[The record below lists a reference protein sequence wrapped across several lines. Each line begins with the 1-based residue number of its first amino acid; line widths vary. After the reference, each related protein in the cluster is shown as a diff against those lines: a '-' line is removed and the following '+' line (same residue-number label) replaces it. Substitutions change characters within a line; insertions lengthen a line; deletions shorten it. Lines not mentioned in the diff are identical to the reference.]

1 MRALS
6 VLGSWVAA
14 SAVMGVVM
22 GLAMGVATV
31 LAIGIVAGAADTAC
45 AEIVELEVVGA
56 IPLDAESRRR
66 GIPKDRAID
75 EALWQGVSRV
85 AADLIAENPAQPPE
99 PEPGPDGVEGVDGV
113 DGLEGDVE
121 PEATEDPIREALGTD
136 MVPYTRSFRIVEDQG
151 ERPVL
156 FTDHPD
162 AATEYVVVMAVHVDV
177 DKLRERLSAAGL
189 LANDRIEVLTGILLE
204 IRGLTQYR
212 GYDELVQL
220 IESEAVG
227 AASVMP
233 LQLERGRALLQV
245 EGEWSARELLD
256 RLLAAASPQLTIIPV
271 AIDESGDES
280 LTSSGALPLAG
291 LSSLVVAVQWAP
303 PAPPVEEG
311 DNPTSEAGGPG

>member
-1 MRALS
+1 MRALR
-6 VLGSWVAA
+6 VLGAWVAA
-14 SAVMGVVM
+14 RAVT
-22 GLAMGVATV
+22 GVATV
-31 LAIGIVAGAADTAC
+31 LAIGVVAGAADTAC

-56 IPLDAESRRR
+56 IPLDAASRRK

-99 PEPGPDGVEGVDGV
+99 PEPGPDGVEGVDGL
-113 DGLEGDVE
+113 DGLDGLDGAEGDVE

-189 LANDRIEVLTGILLE
+189 LADDRIEVLTGILLE

-256 RLLAAASPQLTIIPV
+256 LLLAAASPRLTIIPI
-271 AIDESGDES
+271 AIEDSGDES
-280 LTSSGALPLAG
+280 LTSRGAPPLAG